1 MKPILFL
8 LNNRDSIKADRTT
21 STLMLA
27 CHRKGHPVFATDIV
41 SLKASSSTS
50 LFADAY
56 QLKPADQVDTTVTLS
71 ARMSNAESELVD
83 LRDMQAILVRT
94 TPGKDIE
101 RAWAHRLA
109 LEIMRMASELGVR
122 VVNDPIGLQR
132 ASSKLYTVCL
142 PEQLVPRTMVCH
154 SLKNVQDFATELGG
168 QFVIKP
174 LVGSQGRDVFFLS
187 KPDAINTRQ
196 VVDILGRT
204 GYLVVQEYMP
214 EATEGDIRVLTLGDS
229 IINAN
234 GKSYGIR
241 RTPAEGEMRSNISLG
256 GTAEV
261 IELSAKQV
269 AICHEVASYLNKDG
283 ISFAGIDLIGDR
295 IVEVNVF
302 SPSGLQEFDGF
313 AGADISGSVAN
324 YLIEGDFSSQNNH
337 AQNQMG

>member
-8 LNNRDSIKADRTT
+8 LNNRDSIQPNRTT

-41 SLKASSSTS
+41 SLKANSLTS

-56 QLKPADQVDTTVTLS
+56 RLKVCDKVDTTSMLS
-71 ARMSNAESELVD
+71 ARMKQATDEVID
-83 LRDMQAILVRT
+83 LREMQAIFVRT

-101 RAWAHRLA
+101 RAWAHRLS
-109 LEIMRMASELGVR
+109 LEVMRLASEAGVR

-132 ASSKLYTVCL
+132 ASSKLYTICL
-142 PEQLVPRTMVCH
+142 PEHLVPRTMVCH
-154 SLKNVQDFATELGG
+154 SLANVQDFARELDC

-174 LVGSQGRDVFFLS
+174 LLGSQGRDVFFLD
-187 KPDAINTRQ
+187 KPDAINARQ

-214 EATEGDIRVLTLGDS
+214 EASAGDIRVLTLGES

-234 GKSYGIR
+234 GKSFGIR
-241 RTPAEGEMRSNISLG
+241 RTPADGEMRSNVSLG

-261 IELSAKQV
+261 IELSKKQISV
-269 AICHEVASYLNKDG
+269 CLEVANHLSKDG
-283 ISFAGIDLIGDR
+283 ISFAGLDLIGDR
-295 IVEVNVF
+295 IVEVNVY

-313 AGADISGSVAN
+313 SESDISGSVAAQ
-324 YLIEGDFSSQNNH
+324 LIEGDLL
-337 AQNQMG
+337 AQ

>member
-8 LNNRDSIKADRTT
+8 LNNRDSIQPHRTT

-41 SLKASSSTS
+41 SLKANSSTS

-56 QLKPADQVDTTVTLS
+56 QLKVRDKVDTTSMLS
-71 ARMSNAESELVD
+71 ARMKQATNEVID
-83 LRDMQAILVRT
+83 LRKMQAIFVRT
-94 TPGKDIE
+94 TPGKDID
-101 RAWAHRLA
+101 RAWAHRLS
-109 LEIMRMASELGVR
+109 LEVMRLASESGVR

-142 PEQLVPRTMVCH
+142 PEHLVPRTMVCH
-154 SLKNVQDFATELGG
+154 SLENVQDFARELDC

-174 LVGSQGRDVFFLS
+174 LLGSQGRDVFFLD

-234 GKSYGIR
+234 EKSFGIR
-241 RTPAEGEMRSNISLG
+241 RTPADGEMRSNISLG

-261 IELSAKQV
+261 IELSDRQISV
-269 AICHEVASYLNKDG
+269 CHEVASYLSKDG
-283 ISFAGIDLIGDR
+283 ISFAGLDLIGDR
-295 IVEVNVF
+295 IVEVNVY

-313 AGADISGSVAN
+313 AECDITGSVATQ
-324 YLIEGDFSSQNNH
+324 LIEGDFV
-337 AQNQMG
+337 AQ